1 MENLILVVK
10 GFFMGIANVIPG
22 VSGGT
27 IAIILGI
34 LIIAFP
40 MLGVI
45 AASDILG
52 LSVLLLAIFL
62 LANGVS
68 EVEYN
73 TTRGLINTI
82 LGILMLIISLGL
94 IFNPSIFAFLTA
106 LTIYLAGIFLII
118 IGLIIIVGNR
128 DNKYGFW
135 MGILGI
141 VLGVIYIILGTYINN
156 PLILGSLIGI
166 WLLVTGVLNLL
177 DNGY

>member
-1 MENLILVVK
+1 MHKQTTIS
-10 GFFMGIANVIPG
+10 I
-22 VSGGT
+22 

-34 LIIAFP
+34 IIIAFP

-82 LGILMLIISLGL
+82 LGIIMLIISLGL

-166 WLLVTGVLNLL
+166 WLLVTGILNLL

>member
-1 MENLILVVK
+1 MHKQTTIS
-10 GFFMGIANVIPG
+10 I
-22 VSGGT
+22 

-34 LIIAFP
+34 ITIAFP

-52 LSVLLLAIFL
+52 LSVLLLSIFL
-62 LANGVS
+62 LTNGVS

-82 LGILMLIISLGL
+82 LGIIMLIISLGL

-118 IGLIIIVGNR
+118 IGLIVIVGNR

-141 VLGVIYIILGTYINN
+141 VLGVIYIIIGTYINN
-156 PLILGSLIGI
+156 PLILGSLIGV
-166 WLLVTGVLNLL
+166 WLLITGILNLL
-177 DNGY
+177 DTGY

>member
-1 MENLILVVK
+1 MHKQTTIS
-10 GFFMGIANVIPG
+10 I
-22 VSGGT
+22 

-34 LIIAFP
+34 IIIAFP

-82 LGILMLIISLGL
+82 LGIIMLIISLGL

-141 VLGVIYIILGTYINN
+141 VLGVIYIILGTYIKN

>member
-1 MENLILVVK
+1 MHKQTTIS
-10 GFFMGIANVIPG
+10 I
-22 VSGGT
+22 

-82 LGILMLIISLGL
+82 LGIIMLIISLGL

-141 VLGVIYIILGTYINN
+141 VLGVIYIILGTYIKN
-156 PLILGSLIGI
+156 PLVLGSLIGI
-166 WLLVTGVLNLL
+166 WLLVTGILNLL

>member
-1 MENLILVVK
+1 MHKQTTIS
-10 GFFMGIANVIPG
+10 I
-22 VSGGT
+22 

-34 LIIAFP
+34 ITIAFP
-40 MLGVI
+40 LFGVI

-62 LANGVS
+62 LTNGVS
-68 EVEYN
+68 EVDYN
-73 TTRGLINTI
+73 TTRGLLNII
-82 LGILMLIISLGL
+82 LGIIMLIISLGL

-118 IGLIIIVGNR
+118 IGLIVIVGNR

-141 VLGVIYIILGTYINN
+141 LLGVIYIIIGTYINN
-156 PLILGSLIGI
+156 PIVLGSLIGI

-177 DNGY
+177 NDGF

>member
-1 MENLILVVK
+1 MHKQTTIS
-10 GFFMGIANVIPG
+10 I
-22 VSGGT
+22 

-34 LIIAFP
+34 IIIAFP

-45 AASDILG
+45 TAADILG

-82 LGILMLIISLGL
+82 LGIIMLIISLGL

-141 VLGVIYIILGTYINN
+141 LLGVIYIILGTYIKN
-156 PLILGSLIGI
+156 PLVLGSLIGI

>member
-1 MENLILVVK
+1 MHKQTSIS
-10 GFFMGIANVIPG
+10 I
-22 VSGGT
+22 

-34 LIIAFP
+34 ITIAFP

-45 AASDILG
+45 AAADILG

-62 LANGVS
+62 LTNGVS
-68 EVEYN
+68 EVDYN
-73 TTRGLINTI
+73 TTRGLLNII
-82 LGILMLIISLGL
+82 LGIMMLIISLGL

-118 IGLIIIVGNR
+118 IGLIGIVGNR

-135 MGILGI
+135 IGIMGI
-141 VLGVIYIILGTYINN
+141 VLGVIYIIIGTYIKN
-156 PLILGSLIGI
+156 PIILGLLIGF
-166 WLLVTGVLNLL
+166 WLLLTGVLNLL

>member
-1 MENLILVVK
+1 LHKQTTIS
-10 GFFMGIANVIPG
+10 I
-22 VSGGT
+22 

-34 LIIAFP
+34 IIIAFP

-45 AASDILG
+45 TAADILG

-82 LGILMLIISLGL
+82 LGIIMLIISLGL

-141 VLGVIYIILGTYINN
+141 LLGVIYIILGTYIKN
-156 PLILGSLIGI
+156 PLVLGSLIGI

>member
-1 MENLILVVK
+1 MHKQTTIS
-10 GFFMGIANVIPG
+10 I
-22 VSGGT
+22 

-62 LANGVS
+62 LADGVS

-166 WLLVTGVLNLL
+166 WLLVTGILNLL

>member
-1 MENLILVVK
+1 LQKQTTIS
-10 GFFMGIANVIPG
+10 I
-22 VSGGT
+22 

-34 LIIAFP
+34 ITIAFP
-40 MLGVI
+40 LFGVI

-62 LANGVS
+62 LTNGVS
-68 EVEYN
+68 EVDYN
-73 TTRGLINTI
+73 TTRGLLNII
-82 LGILMLIISLGL
+82 LGIVMLIISIGL

-118 IGLIIIVGNR
+118 IGLIVIVGNR

-141 VLGVIYIILGTYINN
+141 VLGVIYIIIGTYINN
-156 PLILGSLIGI
+156 PIILGSLIGI

-177 DNGY
+177 NDGYY

>member
-1 MENLILVVK
+1 MHKQTSIS
-10 GFFMGIANVIPG
+10 I
-22 VSGGT
+22 

-34 LIIAFP
+34 ITIAFP

-45 AASDILG
+45 AAADILG

-62 LANGVS
+62 LTNGVS
-68 EVEYN
+68 EVDYN
-73 TTRGLINTI
+73 TTRGLLNII
-82 LGILMLIISLGL
+82 LGIIMLIISLGL

-118 IGLIIIVGNR
+118 IGLIVIVGNR

-135 MGILGI
+135 IGILGI
-141 VLGVIYIILGTYINN
+141 VLGVIYIIIGTYIKN
-156 PLILGSLIGI
+156 PVILGLLIGI

-177 DNGY
+177 DDGY

>member
-1 MENLILVVK
+1 MHKQTTIS
-10 GFFMGIANVIPG
+10 I
-22 VSGGT
+22 

-34 LIIAFP
+34 ITIAFP
-40 MLGVI
+40 ILGVI
-45 AASDILG
+45 AAADILG
-52 LSVLLLAIFL
+52 LSVLLLSIFL
-62 LANGVS
+62 MTNGVS

-73 TTRGLINTI
+73 ATRGLFNTI
-82 LGILMLIISLGL
+82 LGIVMLIISLGL

-118 IGLIIIVGNR
+118 IGLIVIVGNR

-141 VLGVIYIILGTYINN
+141 VLGVIYIIIGTYINN
-156 PLILGSLIGI
+156 PIILGSLIGI
-166 WLLVTGVLNLL
+166 WLVVTGVLNLL

>member
-1 MENLILVVK
+1 MHKQTTLSI
-10 GFFMGIANVIPG
+10 
-22 VSGGT
+22 

-34 LIIAFP
+34 ITIAFP
-40 MLGVI
+40 MFGVI
-45 AASDILG
+45 AAADILG

-82 LGILMLIISLGL
+82 LGIIMLIISLGL

-141 VLGVIYIILGTYINN
+141 LLGVIYIIIGTYINN

-166 WLLVTGVLNLL
+166 WLLATGVLNLL
-177 DNGY
+177 NDGYGY

>member
-1 MENLILVVK
+1 MHKQTTLSI
-10 GFFMGIANVIPG
+10 
-22 VSGGT
+22 

-34 LIIAFP
+34 ITIAFP

-45 AASDILG
+45 GAADILG

-82 LGILMLIISLGL
+82 LGLIMLIISLGL

-141 VLGVIYIILGTYINN
+141 LLGVIYIIIGTYINN

-166 WLLVTGVLNLL
+166 WLVITGILNLL
-177 DNGY
+177 NDGY

>member
-1 MENLILVVK
+1 MHKQTTIS
-10 GFFMGIANVIPG
+10 I
-22 VSGGT
+22 

-34 LIIAFP
+34 IIIAFP

-45 AASDILG
+45 TAADILG

-141 VLGVIYIILGTYINN
+141 VLGVIYIILGTYIKN

>member
-1 MENLILVVK
+1 LHKQTTIS
-10 GFFMGIANVIPG
+10 I
-22 VSGGT
+22 

-34 LIIAFP
+34 IIIAFP

-45 AASDILG
+45 TAADILG

-82 LGILMLIISLGL
+82 LGIIMLIISLGL

-141 VLGVIYIILGTYINN
+141 VLGVIYIILGTYIKN
-156 PLILGSLIGI
+156 PLVLCSLIGI

>member
-1 MENLILVVK
+1 MHKQTTIS
-10 GFFMGIANVIPG
+10 I
-22 VSGGT
+22 

-94 IFNPSIFAFLTA
+94 I
-106 LTIYLAGIFLII
+106 
-118 IGLIIIVGNR
+118 IIVGNR

-166 WLLVTGVLNLL
+166 WLLVTGILNLL

>member
-1 MENLILVVK
+1 MNKQTTIS
-10 GFFMGIANVIPG
+10 I
-22 VSGGT
+22 

-34 LIIAFP
+34 ITIAFP

-45 AASDILG
+45 AAADILG

-73 TTRGLINTI
+73 TTRGLLNTI
-82 LGILMLIISLGL
+82 LGIVMLIISIGL

-118 IGLIIIVGNR
+118 IGLIVIVGNR

-141 VLGVIYIILGTYINN
+141 LLGVIYIILGTYIRN
-156 PLILGSLIGI
+156 PIILGSLIGV
-166 WLLVTGVLNLL
+166 WLLLTGILNLL
-177 DNGY
+177 DNGYY

>member
-1 MENLILVVK
+1 MHKQTTIS
-10 GFFMGIANVIPG
+10 I
-22 VSGGT
+22 

-34 LIIAFP
+34 IIIAFP

-52 LSVLLLAIFL
+52 LSVLLLSIFL

-82 LGILMLIISLGL
+82 LGIIMLIISLGL

-141 VLGVIYIILGTYINN
+141 VLGVIYIILGTYIKN
-156 PLILGSLIGI
+156 PLVLGSLIGI

>member
-1 MENLILVVK
+1 MHKQTTIS
-10 GFFMGIANVIPG
+10 I
-22 VSGGT
+22 

-34 LIIAFP
+34 ITIAFP

-52 LSVLLLAIFL
+52 LSVLLLSIFL
-62 LANGVS
+62 LTNGVS

-73 TTRGLINTI
+73 TTRGLLNTV
-82 LGILMLIISLGL
+82 LGIVMLIISLGL

-118 IGLIIIVGNR
+118 IGLIVIVGNR
-128 DNKYGFW
+128 DNRYGFW

-141 VLGVIYIILGTYINN
+141 VLGVIYIIIGTYINN
-156 PLILGSLIGI
+156 PIILGSLIGI
-166 WLLVTGVLNLL
+166 WLFVTGVLNLL
-177 DNGY
+177 DDGY

>member
-1 MENLILVVK
+1 MSI
-10 GFFMGIANVIPG
+10 
-22 VSGGT
+22 

-34 LIIAFP
+34 IIIAFP

-45 AASDILG
+45 TAADILG

-82 LGILMLIISLGL
+82 LGIIMLIISLGL

-141 VLGVIYIILGTYINN
+141 LLGVIYIILGTYIKN
-156 PLILGSLIGI
+156 PLVLGSLIGI

>member
-1 MENLILVVK
+1 MHKQTTIS
-10 GFFMGIANVIPG
+10 I
-22 VSGGT
+22 

-34 LIIAFP
+34 IIIAFP

-45 AASDILG
+45 TAADILG

-82 LGILMLIISLGL
+82 LGIIMLIISLGL

-118 IGLIIIVGNR
+118 IGLIVIVGNR

-141 VLGVIYIILGTYINN
+141 VLGVIYIIIGTYINN
-156 PLILGSLIGI
+156 PLILGSLIGV
-166 WLLVTGVLNLL
+166 WLLITGILNLL
-177 DNGY
+177 DTGY

>member
-1 MENLILVVK
+1 MHKQTTIS
-10 GFFMGIANVIPG
+10 I
-22 VSGGT
+22 

-34 LIIAFP
+34 ITIAFP

-45 AASDILG
+45 AAADILG
-52 LSVLLLAIFL
+52 LSVLLLSIFL
-62 LANGVS
+62 LTNGVS

-73 TTRGLINTI
+73 TTRGLLNTV
-82 LGILMLIISLGL
+82 LGIVMLIISLGL

-118 IGLIIIVGNR
+118 IGLIVIVGNR
-128 DNKYGFW
+128 DNRYGFW

-141 VLGVIYIILGTYINN
+141 VLGVIYIIIGTYINN
-156 PLILGSLIGI
+156 PIILGSLIGI

-177 DNGY
+177 DDGY

>member
-1 MENLILVVK
+1 LHKQTTIS
-10 GFFMGIANVIPG
+10 I
-22 VSGGT
+22 

-34 LIIAFP
+34 IIIAFP

-45 AASDILG
+45 TAADILG

-82 LGILMLIISLGL
+82 LGIIMLIISLGL

-141 VLGVIYIILGTYINN
+141 VLGVIYIILGTYIKN
-156 PLILGSLIGI
+156 PLVLGSLIGI

>member
-1 MENLILVVK
+1 MHKQTSIS
-10 GFFMGIANVIPG
+10 I
-22 VSGGT
+22 

-34 LIIAFP
+34 ITIAFP

-45 AASDILG
+45 AAADILG

-62 LANGVS
+62 LTNGVS
-68 EVEYN
+68 EVDYN
-73 TTRGLINTI
+73 TTRGLLNII
-82 LGILMLIISLGL
+82 LGIMMLIISLGL

-118 IGLIIIVGNR
+118 IGLIVIVGNR

-141 VLGVIYIILGTYINN
+141 VLGVIYIIIGTYINN
-156 PLILGSLIGI
+156 PIILGSLIGI
-166 WLLVTGVLNLL
+166 WLVVTGVLNLL

>member
-1 MENLILVVK
+1 MQKQTTIS
-10 GFFMGIANVIPG
+10 I
-22 VSGGT
+22 

-34 LIIAFP
+34 ITIAFP
-40 MLGVI
+40 LFGVI

-62 LANGVS
+62 LTNGVS
-68 EVEYN
+68 EVDYN
-73 TTRGLINTI
+73 TTRGLLNII
-82 LGILMLIISLGL
+82 LGIVMLIISIGL

-135 MGILGI
+135 IGIFGI
-141 VLGVIYIILGTYINN
+141 VLGVIYIIIGTYIRN
-156 PLILGSLIGI
+156 PIILGSLIGI
-166 WLLVTGVLNLL
+166 WLVVTGVLNLL

>member
-1 MENLILVVK
+1 LHKQTTIS
-10 GFFMGIANVIPG
+10 I
-22 VSGGT
+22 

>member
-1 MENLILVVK
+1 MHKQTTIS
-10 GFFMGIANVIPG
+10 I
-22 VSGGT
+22 

-34 LIIAFP
+34 IIIAFP

-45 AASDILG
+45 TAADILG

-82 LGILMLIISLGL
+82 LGIIMLIISLGL

-141 VLGVIYIILGTYINN
+141 VLGVIYIILGTYIKN
-156 PLILGSLIGI
+156 PLVLGSLIGI

-177 DNGY
+177 NDGF

>member
-1 MENLILVVK
+1 MHKQTTIS
-10 GFFMGIANVIPG
+10 I
-22 VSGGT
+22 

-34 LIIAFP
+34 ITIAFP
-40 MLGVI
+40 ILGVI
-45 AASDILG
+45 AAADILG

-62 LANGVS
+62 LTNGVS

-73 TTRGLINTI
+73 TTRGLLNTI

-94 IFNPSIFAFLTA
+94 IFNPNIFAFLTA

-141 VLGVIYIILGTYINN
+141 LLGVIYIIIGTYINN
-156 PLILGSLIGI
+156 PIILGSLIGI
-166 WLLVTGVLNLL
+166 WLLVTGILNLL

>member
-1 MENLILVVK
+1 MNK
-10 GFFMGIANVIPG
+10 QT
-22 VSGGT
+22 T
-27 IAIILGI
+27 ISINAFILGI

-166 WLLVTGVLNLL
+166 WLLVTWILNLL

>member
-1 MENLILVVK
+1 MHKQTTIS
-10 GFFMGIANVIPG
+10 I
-22 VSGGT
+22 

-45 AASDILG
+45 TAADILG

-82 LGILMLIISLGL
+82 LGIIMLIISLGL

-166 WLLVTGVLNLL
+166 WLLVTGILNLL

>member
-1 MENLILVVK
+1 MHKQTTIS
-10 GFFMGIANVIPG
+10 I
-22 VSGGT
+22 

-118 IGLIIIVGNR
+118 IGFIIIVGNR

>member
-1 MENLILVVK
+1 MQKQTTIS
-10 GFFMGIANVIPG
+10 I
-22 VSGGT
+22 

-34 LIIAFP
+34 ITIAFP
-40 MLGVI
+40 LFGVI

-62 LANGVS
+62 LTNGVS
-68 EVEYN
+68 EVDYN
-73 TTRGLINTI
+73 TTRGLLNII
-82 LGILMLIISLGL
+82 LGIVMLIISLGL

-118 IGLIIIVGNR
+118 IGLIVIVGNR

-141 VLGVIYIILGTYINN
+141 LLGVIYIIIGTYINN
-156 PLILGSLIGI
+156 PIVLGSLIGI

-177 DNGY
+177 NDGF

>member
-1 MENLILVVK
+1 MHKQTTIS
-10 GFFMGIANVIPG
+10 I
-22 VSGGT
+22 

-34 LIIAFP
+34 IIIAFP

-45 AASDILG
+45 TAADILG

-82 LGILMLIISLGL
+82 LGIIMLIISLGL

-141 VLGVIYIILGTYINN
+141 VLGVIYIILGAYIKN
-156 PLILGSLIGI
+156 PLVLGSLIGI

>member
-1 MENLILVVK
+1 MHKQTTIS
-10 GFFMGIANVIPG
+10 I
-22 VSGGT
+22 

-34 LIIAFP
+34 IIIAFP

-45 AASDILG
+45 AAADILG

-73 TTRGLINTI
+73 TTRGLINTV
-82 LGILMLIISLGL
+82 LGIIMLIISLGL

-141 VLGVIYIILGTYINN
+141 LLGVIYIILGTYIKN
-156 PLILGSLIGI
+156 PLILGSLIGL